1 LKSFL
6 VLLEDQLKANAS
18 LPVRKKA
25 KNERG
30 TIMSFFN
37 NKKTEHKENNSRHR
51 SNSSKQS
58 TKIITRQNKKKE
70 QEQQSIPTNHHLI
83 SSVHV
88 EKTSLIL
95 FDEVLYSEKIQLLDN
110 FSFPID

>member
-1 LKSFL
+1 MN
-6 VLLEDQLKANAS
+6 VS

-37 NKKTEHKENNSRHR
+37 NKKSDSKEEIRRSSRR
-51 SNSSKQS
+51 
-58 TKIITRQNKKKE
+58 NKKE
-70 QEQQSIPTNHHLI
+70 PQPAPSDIHI
-83 SSVHV
+83 GSSVQV

-95 FDEVLYSEKIQLLDN
+95 FDEVKYRN
-110 FSFPID
+110 

>member
-1 LKSFL
+1 MN
-6 VLLEDQLKANAS
+6 VP

-37 NKKTEHKENNSRHR
+37 NKKSDSKEEIRCSSRR
-51 SNSSKQS
+51 
-58 TKIITRQNKKKE
+58 NKKE
-70 QEQQSIPTNHHLI
+70 PQPI
-83 SSVHV
+83 SSDIHIGSSVQV

-95 FDEVLYSEKIQLLDN
+95 FDEVRHRNYL
-110 FSFPID
+110 